1 MDGWMADPN
10 PQGILKEIHPV
21 IPQIDLIFASAALML
36 SCPDMICAASAC
48 YSFFFF
54 LKRRVRLEQSVTMEN
69 KELTS
74 TLRKEVLNARSS
86 ESVCVCVCCLSQSEM
101 A

>member
-54 LKRRVRLEQSVTMEN
+54 FKKKSPSGTVRYHGKQGTDKYTEKGGVECQ
-69 KELTS
+69 K
-74 TLRKEVLNARSS
+74 
-86 ESVCVCVCCLSQSEM
+86 
-101 A
+101 